1 MEDYPRTIEEFERR
15 FSSEQA
21 CRAYIEA
28 LRWPGGFR
36 CPACRGEV
44 AAMVRDG
51 LYQCRSCRRQTSAT
65 AGTIFQDTRKP
76 LVMWFR
82 AMWYVTSQKNGASA
96 LGLQRVLG
104 LGSYETAWTW
114 LHKLRRAMIRPDRDR
129 LSGWIEV
136 DETFIGGLAEG
147 AVGGRQKANKALVVI
162 AAQADGPAIGR
173 IRMRM
178 IADASADSLHSF
190 VIDCIEPGSTLHT
203 DGWQGYAGLE
213 KKGFEREV
221 STTRGRRKD
230 ASKLLPLVHRVA
242 SLLKRWLLGTHQGA
256 VAPWQLPYYLD
267 EFTFRF
273 NRRTSKSRGKLF
285 FRLMQQAVNT
295 PPATY
300 EAMIKVSPQPQA
312 IGAC

>member
-1 MEDYPRTIEEFERR
+1 MEDYPRTVEEFERR
-15 FSSEQA
+15 FSTEEA
-21 CRAYIEA
+21 CRVYIEA

-36 CPACRGEV
+36 CPGCQGEV
-44 AAMVRDG
+44 AVEVRAG
-51 LYQCRSCRRQTSAT
+51 LYQCRGCRRQTSAT

-104 LGSYETAWTW
+104 LGSYETVWTW
-114 LHKLRRAMIRPDRDR
+114 LHKLRRAMVRPDRDR
-129 LSGWIEV
+129 LRGWIEV

-147 AVGGRQKANKALVVI
+147 VVGGRQKSNKALVVI
-162 AAQADGPAIGR
+162 AAQADGPGIGR

-178 IADASADSLHSF
+178 ISDASAGSLHPF
-190 VIDCIEPGSTLHT
+190 IRDCMEPGSTLHT
-203 DGWQGYAGLE
+203 DGWSGYGGLE
-213 KKGFEREV
+213 NYGYEHHVTVISGQK
-221 STTRGRRKD
+221 KD
-230 ASKLLPLVHRVA
+230 ASKLLPRVHRIA

-300 EAMIKVSPQPQA
+300 AAMVDQA
-312 IGAC
+312 KPASHNL